1 MKEEPSE
8 FNDDDYEYR
17 SILQLFRNRKYHH
30 IDTLI
35 QPQEVRKQILYVRRM
50 EIWIATGKG

>member
-17 SILQLFRNRKYHH
+17 SILQLFRNRKDHH
-30 IDTLI
+30 IELI
-35 QPQEVRKQILYVRRM
+35 QPQEVRKEILYVRRM